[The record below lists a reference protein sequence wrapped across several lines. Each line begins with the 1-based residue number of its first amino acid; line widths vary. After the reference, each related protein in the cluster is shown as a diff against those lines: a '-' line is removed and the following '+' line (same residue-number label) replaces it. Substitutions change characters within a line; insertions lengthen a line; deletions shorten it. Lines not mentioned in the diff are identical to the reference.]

1 MMAPGRNG
9 MQRKIITGAGKWGRG
24 DDILIISGNV
34 RLDGGSCAG
43 STCVESNS
51 SKALSLIVIIHLYLT
66 YVLLISANT
75 MTKGLANLQRDLRD
89 TYTYREYEVPA

>member
-43 STCVESNS
+43 STYVESNS

-66 YVLLISANT
+66 YVLLISVSQHYDKRVSESS
-75 MTKGLANLQRDLRD
+75 KGSQR
-89 TYTYREYEVPA
+89 YIHI